1 MSQYRVMYFVDSV
14 SIITLL
20 VLFFLYD
27 KIKLQGW
34 NFEILEHMIV
44 ELNYTKNFITLKAVS
59 NFV

>member
-1 MSQYRVMYFVDSV
+1 M
-14 SIITLL
+14 LL

-34 NFEILEHMIV
+34 NFEILEHIIV
-44 ELNYTKNFITLKAVS
+44 ELNYTQNFITLKVVS

>member
-27 KIKLQGW
+27 KIKWQGLD
-34 NFEILEHMIV
+34 FEILEHIIV
-44 ELNYTKNFITLKAVS
+44 ELNYTQNLITLKVVS